1 MSQQQKHTKVVKKTS
16 KGTPSGKRI
25 VKRKVRRIRKPVLY
39 GFIAIVVLIIAIF
52 TVPKTIEN
60 SKLKDLGYDKATI
73 TEIRKQKL
81 TGTLIKNKYY
91 SSNLADAINSQSLNK
106 DYIKLYVVSDS
117 CDQREFVLYD
127 RLIDKGY
134 TEEQA
139 LKLFDNLTFFELTP
153 LLVFDFQSDVQPYI
167 EDAVSHS
174 ATNSST
180 KFELTNTYKIPYVT
194 TKPVINQGSYDM
206 LVNKTYYLDGSFV
219 PPQLQDLSIQY
230 ASTGLQLDAPAA
242 EGLKQL
248 CEGAR
253 AMGLRIF
260 ASSSYRSYENQ
271 QALYDRYVN
280 KDGQEAADTYSA
292 RAGFSEHQTGLTVD
306 MSALDENGKA
316 IAKFGE
322 SDEFVWTSQNCQKF
336 GWILRFPEGKETI
349 TGYQYEPW
357 HYRYLGVDLAQ
368 KVVDSK
374 LTYDEYYELYTAP
387 WNNEEN
393 NNALKNPSA
402 STTTPEDESSE
413 TSEPTTEPSAEATE
427 KTE

>member
-1 MSQQQKHTKVVKKTS
+1 MTQQVKRKKVVKKGSHPT
-16 KGTPSGKRI
+16 GTRK

-39 GFIAIVVLIIAIF
+39 GLIAIVVLVVALF
-52 TVPKTIEN
+52 TVPKTIEDG
-60 SKLKDLGYDKATI
+60 KLKDLGYDKATI
-73 TEIRKQKL
+73 SEIRKQKL
-81 TGTLIKNKYY
+81 TNLIIKNKYY
-91 SSNLADAINSQSLNK
+91 SENLAASIVDKTLNK
-106 DYIKLYVVSDS
+106 DYIELYVVSDS

-139 LKLFDNLTFFELTP
+139 LNLFDNLTFFELTP
-153 LLVFDFQSDVQPYI
+153 LLVFDFQTDVQPYI
-167 EDAVSHS
+167 DDAVAHS
-174 ATNSST
+174 ATNSFS
-180 KFELTNTYKIPYVT
+180 KFELSNSYKVPYET
-194 TKPVINQGSYDM
+194 TKPVVNQGSYDM
-206 LVNKTYYLDGSFV
+206 LVNKTYYLDGSFA

-242 EGLKQL
+242 EGLKAL

-253 AMGLRIF
+253 EMGLRIF
-260 ASSSYRSYENQ
+260 ASSSYRSYDNQ
-271 QALYDRYVN
+271 QALYDRYV
-280 KDGQEAADTYSA
+280 KRDGQEDADTYSA

-306 MSALDENGKA
+306 LSALDEDGKA
-316 IAKFGE
+316 VATFGE
-322 SDEFVWTSQNCQKF
+322 SDEFLWTSQNCQKF
-336 GWILRFPEGKETI
+336 GWILRFPEGKESI

-374 LTYDEYYELYTAP
+374 LTYDEYYELYMAP

-402 STTTPEDESSE
+402 LSSKTE
-413 TSEPTTEPSAEATE
+413 EPTESAEPTE
-427 KTE
+427 TPAA